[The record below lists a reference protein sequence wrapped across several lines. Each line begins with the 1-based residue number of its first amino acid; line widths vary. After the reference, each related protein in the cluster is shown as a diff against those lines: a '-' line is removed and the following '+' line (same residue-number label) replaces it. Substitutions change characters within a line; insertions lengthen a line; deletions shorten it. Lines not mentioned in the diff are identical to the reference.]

1 MFFGCLQHFPPD
13 DLFDSRLY
21 SVGTFSVLLQV
32 SVFSVGV
39 TVNDNDNDN
48 NNNNTLVANR
58 FDGSTIHF

>member
-32 SVFSVGV
+32 SVFSAGV
-39 TVNDNDNDN
+39 TVNDN
-48 NNNNTLVANR
+48 NNTLVAHG
-58 FDGSTIHF
+58 FDGSTVHV